1 VWLTL
6 AGIFVAVREKAA
18 SVRHPRMPVLE
29 PQHYEEKAFFIC
41 FLYAPVPKEQASAP
55 TRAINMRAG
64 FA

>member
-1 VWLTL
+1 
-6 AGIFVAVREKAA
+6 
-18 SVRHPRMPVLE
+18 MPVLE